1 MELEKQANLVGD
13 IRAELMDRINTRLKV
28 RANMGRSKIVECEGT
43 LMQAHPALFVV
54 EVDRKRGRKA
64 RQSYQYVDILTGM
77 VELFD
82 AETKEPIFGRFM
94 DDETEEN
101 AAASALEMLLSD
113 DLEDDDDDDL

>member
-13 IRAELMDRINTRLKV
+13 IRGELMDRIGTRVKV

-43 LMQAHPALFVV
+43 LMQAHPALFVL

-82 AETKEPIFGRFM
+82 AETKQPIFGKFM
-94 DDETEEN
+94 DDETEDSS
-101 AAASALEMLLSD
+101 ASSVLEALLSD
-113 DLEDDDDDDL
+113 DLEDDDDDM

>member
-64 RQSYQYVDILTGM
+64 RQSY
-77 VELFD
+77 D
-82 AETKEPIFGRFM
+82 AETKEPIFGKFM

-113 DLEDDDDDDL
+113 DLEDDADDEL